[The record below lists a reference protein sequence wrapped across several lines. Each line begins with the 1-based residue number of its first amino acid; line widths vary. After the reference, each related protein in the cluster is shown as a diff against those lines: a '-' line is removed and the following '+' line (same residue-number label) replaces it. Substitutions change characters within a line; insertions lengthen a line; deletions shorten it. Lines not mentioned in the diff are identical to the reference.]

1 MKKNPTIQIKQ
12 SKLNDIKREA
22 TANAMGAV
30 TIMFLMALRDKEGYD
45 TERLKKV
52 FDEVNELSE
61 LVVGGY
67 IDLNSCRK
75 ILLDEAN
82 INVDT
87 ESLLRRRI
95 KMI

>member
-12 SKLNDIKREA
+12 SKLNEIKREA

-45 TERLKKV
+45 TKGLKKV

-61 LVVGGY
+61 LVAGGY
-67 IDLNSCRK
+67 IDLNGCK
-75 ILLDEAN
+75 EILLDEAN

-87 ESLLRRRI
+87 ESLLRKR
-95 KMI
+95 

>member
-1 MKKNPTIQIKQ
+1 MKKNPIIQIKQ
-12 SKLNDIKREA
+12 SKLNEIKREA

-45 TERLKKV
+45 TKRLKKV

-61 LVVGGY
+61 LVAGGY
-67 IDLNSCRK
+67 IDLNGCKK

-87 ESLLRRRI
+87 ESLLRKR
-95 KMI
+95 

>member
-12 SKLNDIKREA
+12 SKLNEIKREA

-45 TERLKKV
+45 TKRLKKV

-61 LVVGGY
+61 LVAGGY
-67 IDLNSCRK
+67 IDLNGCKK

-87 ESLLRRRI
+87 ESLLRKR
-95 KMI
+95 